1 MAALTNAE
9 LDSVIS
15 YIYSEAED
23 ALENGSCTKLR
34 ETMESISDICNPG
47 SLLDVD
53 TENNTVEIT
62 EWEDEEEE
70 ESPEGET

>member
-15 YIYSEAED
+15 YLYSEAED

-34 ETMESISDICNPG
+34 ETMEHISDICNPN

-62 EWEDEEEE
+62 EWEDGGDEDSPDD
-70 ESPEGET
+70 ES